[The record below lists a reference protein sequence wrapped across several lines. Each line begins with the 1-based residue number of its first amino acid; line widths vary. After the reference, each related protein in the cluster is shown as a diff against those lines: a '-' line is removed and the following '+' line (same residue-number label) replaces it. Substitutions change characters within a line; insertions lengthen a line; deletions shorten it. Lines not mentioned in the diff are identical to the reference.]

1 LTILIITNPLQ
12 LQRDKV
18 ECLTILP
25 QLRVARSDPLT
36 ERERMLLKQ
45 SVKTEYRNY
54 NASCIV
60 IECPSITRRKRL

>member
-12 LQRDKV
+12 LQRDK
-18 ECLTILP
+18 ECSTILP
-25 QLRVARSDPLT
+25 QLRIARSDPLT